1 MLARQ
6 DRRKDKQNI
15 ARVRV
20 LCFLCLFVKYL
31 KGLKSPKSP
40 YVSKVLKWRSLSTK
54 GRYRAARAANKH
66 RKIKLLSQ
74 YSGLLEGWVL
84 QLNQFKRMLWVHCVY
99 LLVQHLS
106 HQANELHN
114 QLYTN
119 GFFFQQI
126 QVIADA
132 LSWRPDIWSL
142 YSGYFCCTWKEV
154 GWREKHWLKHIFQEP
169 SIADGTC
176 WGVSSVKA
184 SKEKRESREMLGDA
198 RHERIIHLWLLQT
211 TANAHWKAIFWA
223 TWDWIERKEKHKINE
238 FVVENIPSGQ
248 NCCPCFRIVGK
259 TETRPNCSN

>member
-1 MLARQ
+1 M
-6 DRRKDKQNI
+6 
-15 ARVRV
+15 
-20 LCFLCLFVKYL
+20 
-31 KGLKSPKSP
+31 
-40 YVSKVLKWRSLSTK
+40 SKVLKWRSLSTK

-84 QLNQFKRMLWVHCVY
+84 QLNQFKRMLWVQCVY

-114 QLYTN
+114 QLYTI
-119 GFFFQQI
+119 GFFFLQI

-169 SIADGTC
+169 SPIIPHSLYYAYYMR
-176 WGVSSVKA
+176 A
-184 SKEKRESREMLGDA
+184 SRRLSYTLQMS
-198 RHERIIHLWLLQT
+198 ISPPWLAL
-211 TANAHWKAIFWA
+211 
-223 TWDWIERKEKHKINE
+223 
-238 FVVENIPSGQ
+238 FVPL
-248 NCCPCFRIVGK
+248 
-259 TETRPNCSN
+259 SN